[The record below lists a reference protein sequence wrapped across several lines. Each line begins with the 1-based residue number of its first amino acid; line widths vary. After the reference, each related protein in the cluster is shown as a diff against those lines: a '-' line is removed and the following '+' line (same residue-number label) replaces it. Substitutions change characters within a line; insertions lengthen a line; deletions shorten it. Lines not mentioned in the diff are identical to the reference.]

1 MPSSLYVQ
9 KRKKSGMDKEA
20 VISKN
25 LSEIKSKLNKE
36 ILVAVSKSV
45 SAQEIRLAAKAGQ
58 VDFGENRVQ
67 DLVDKSKTLND
78 LPIKWHFI
86 GTLQKNKVKK
96 LLQVKNLYFIHSID
110 SLSLINELI
119 KNKEQPLRPIGLFL
133 QCNTSGETEKH
144 GFENLDELKIAAE
157 KIKKEGSPNFYLKG
171 LMTIG
176 KIRSLDFQKD
186 AQNSFLALKK
196 LKKELEKEKF
206 EISLSMGMS
215 QDFEIAIREGTDYLR
230 IGSAIF
236 NL

>member
-1 MPSSLYVQ
+1 
-9 KRKKSGMDKEA
+9 MDKEA
-20 VISKN
+20 AIFKN

-36 ILVAVSKSV
+36 ILVAVSKNV
-45 SAQEIRLAAKAGQ
+45 SEKEIRLAAKAGQ

-67 DLVDKSKTLND
+67 DLIEKSKTLGD
-78 LPIKWHFI
+78 LSIRWHFI

-96 LLQVKNLYFIHSID
+96 LLQVKNLYFIHSVESLPLID
-110 SLSLINELI
+110 ELI
-119 KNKEQPLRPIGLFL
+119 KNKEITLRPIGLFL
-133 QCNTSGETEKH
+133 QCNTSKETEKH
-144 GFENLDELKIAAE
+144 GFENLDELKIAAL
-157 KIKKEGSPNFYLKG
+157 KIKKDGGPNFYLKG

-176 KIRSLDFQKD
+176 KIRSSDFQKD

-215 QDFEIAIREGTDYLR
+215 KDFEIALREGTDFLR

-236 NL
+236 NP